1 MHCTSMIVYVC
12 VRVCLGAQCSVSRY
26 TAPIFVSNKVCA
38 RDPLSLP
45 STCPQ
50 FFFIHIFKHLL
61 SHLHFYNL
69 MSLHHFPSLLS
80 PLLSSPLLTSPHL
93 TSFFPLFVNHL
104 LISSSTPFL
113 TIITFHPQGELP
125 PELGRVAFSN
135 QRASCFIEA
144 CLQHRDKRPSAT
156 ELLAEDFLKPNEV
169 RI

>member
-1 MHCTSMIVYVC
+1 MIVYVC

-113 TIITFHPQGELP
+113 TIITFHPQGELISSSILHSIRHNHNISSPGGPHLISSHP
-125 PELGRVAFSN
+125 PLHFS
-135 QRASCFIEA
+135 QS
-144 CLQHRDKRPSAT
+144 
-156 ELLAEDFLKPNEV
+156 
-169 RI
+169 

>member
-80 PLLSSPLLTSPHL
+80 PLSSSFISPPHLTSPHFFF
-93 TSFFPLFVNHL
+93 SFICKSPTHL
-104 LISSSTPFL
+104 ILHSIPHHHNISSPGGTHL
-113 TIITFHPQGELP
+113 ILYP
-125 PELGRVAFSN
+125 PLHSS
-135 QRASCFIEA
+135 QS
-144 CLQHRDKRPSAT
+144 
-156 ELLAEDFLKPNEV
+156 
-169 RI
+169 